1 MGSVETWQARG
12 DGTQAGGTRGCPG
25 RKTFERQA
33 PRTGIGNDMQCVLC
47 GCGRGCVC
55 CCGLLALIGR
65 GCVCGCGGGCVCC
78 VAWCCVRDVVDLVCL
93 GRVVGVIGVWCWL
106 RALYCVV
113 LCGGGRGCVDLDFA
127 FVLDFAVVLVEVVVA
142 LCWWWL
148 CAWVVVRLEVVC
160 ATCAGGVCAGG
171 GCAGGGCG

>member
-65 GCVCGCGGGCVCC
+65 GCVCSCGGGCVRC
-78 VAWCCVRDVVDLVCL
+78 VAWCCVRDVVDFVCL
-93 GRVVGVIGVWCWL
+93 GRGVGVVWVWCWL

-113 LCGGGRGCVDLDFA
+113 LCGGGRGCVCGCGLL
-127 FVLDFAVVLVEVVVA
+127 VLTSGVVSCVVA
-142 LCWWWL
+142 LVVACVALRGVGVFGTWL
-148 CAWVVVRLEVVC
+148 CWFV
-160 ATCAGGVCAGG
+160 
-171 GCAGGGCG
+171 

>member
-33 PRTGIGNDMQCVLC
+33 PRTGIGNDMQCGLC

-55 CCGLLALIGR
+55 CCGLLALVGR

-93 GRVVGVIGVWCWL
+93 GRGVGVIGVWCWL
-106 RALYCVV
+106 RALHCVV
-113 LCGGGRGCVDLDFA
+113 LCGGGRVCVCGRGLL
-127 FVLDFAVVLVEVVVA
+127 VLTSGVVSCVVVLVVA
-142 LCWWWL
+142 CVAFRGVGVFGTWLCWL
-148 CAWVVVRLEVVC
+148 V
-160 ATCAGGVCAGG
+160 
-171 GCAGGGCG
+171 